1 MDIDPERVIKS
12 PFLIGLAGA
21 IVSLRWAP
29 GTGWWERF
37 FTAASGSMMAGF
49 FSPAVSQYFKFG
61 SPEMQGATAFA
72 MGLFGLNAAATLLRW
87 FQTLQ
92 LSDLLP
98 WRTGKKD

>member
-1 MDIDPERVIKS
+1 MEIDPERFIKS

-29 GTGWWERF
+29 GISWLERL

-49 FSPAVSQYFKFG
+49 FSPAVSQYLKFG
-61 SPEMQGATAFA
+61 SAEMQGATAFA

-87 FQTLQ
+87 LSTLQ
-92 LSDLLP
+92 VGDLLP
-98 WRTGKKD
+98 WKKKD